1 MQTLLELWKL
11 VAKLDNSN
19 EDSTKLDDQVIKY
32 MQWFCFYGLFSEAE
46 ELVAKLSPWSISAWE
61 KVIKDFK
68 KDPSS
73 FWEEYLKYAEK
84 QSDRQVILSQPNKRT
99 KRKNLSDFEKY
110 EEVIDYI
117 ESNKN
122 KMTISRIY
130 QTKQK
135 ISKIN
140 DENLKITLE
149 KSLWLWQKS
158 SKKKKILVS
167 KTWIYKNS
175 SFYQTRNMKNSGK

>member
-1 MQTLLELWKL
+1 MLSLKDIYKSIDDLNNSTLDAQRLDGLLLTYMKWLCDYGDFNKAKEL
-11 VAKLDNSN
+11 
-19 EDSTKLDDQVIKY
+19 I
-32 MQWFCFYGLFSEAE
+32 
-46 ELVAKLSPWSISAWE
+46 AKLSPWNTAWE
-61 KVIKDFK
+61 NMLRDFK

-73 FWEEYLKYAEK
+73 FEEEYIKYAEK

-110 EEVIDYI
+110 EEVINYI

-130 QTKQK
+130 QTKKK

-175 SFYQTRNMKNSGK
+175 SFYQTKNIKNSGK

>member
-1 MQTLLELWKL
+1 MLSLKEIYKSIDNLNGTL
-11 VAKLDNSN
+11 
-19 EDSTKLDDQVIKY
+19 DSKESDDLLLKY
-32 MQWFCFYGLFSEAE
+32 MKWLCYYEDFNKAE
-46 ELVAKLSPWSISAWE
+46 ELIAKLSPWNISSWE
-61 KVIKDFK
+61 NMLRDFK
-68 KDPSS
+68 KDPNS
-73 FWEEYLKYAEK
+73 FGEEYIKYAEK

-110 EEVIDYI
+110 EEVINYI

-130 QTKQK
+130 QTKKK

-175 SFYQTRNMKNSGK
+175 SFYQIRNIKNSGK